1 MCMCV
6 GVCICVQH
14 HLTSN
19 SLHATSQPRQVWYTV
34 DIAPADW
41 AYSVGFINETMLA
54 GRFPKASRDV
64 GVLICGP
71 PPMINFAVKPALNAM
86 GYVEDQFFIF

>member
-1 MCMCV
+1 MHRPPSD
-6 GVCICVQH
+6 QQQPH
-14 HLTSN
+14 HHTP
-19 SLHATSQPRQVWYTV
+19 HRTRFRQVWYTV

-41 AYSVGFINETMLA
+41 TYSVGFINEAMLS

>member
-1 MCMCV
+1 MYTTYLTN
-6 GVCICVQH
+6 H
-14 HLTSN
+14 HAHVPPPITI
-19 SLHATSQPRQVWYTV
+19 QVWYTV

-41 AYSVGFINETMLA
+41 TYSVGFINEAMLSD
-54 GRFPKASRDV
+54 RFPKASRDV

-71 PPMINFAVKPALNAM
+71 PPMINFAVKPALNSM